1 MGDSILI
8 VDDTP
13 ANLRLLEVL
22 LGIRGYQIR
31 TAPDAEEA
39 MRMIEELPPRLIL
52 LDLRL
57 PGMDG
62 LELTRRLRSRP
73 ATRAILIIAVT
84 AQAMRGDEE
93 AAIAAGCDGFVTK
106 PIDVR
111 SFPDTIARFLA
122 WPTS

>member
-39 MRMIEELPPRLIL
+39 LRMIEELPPRLIL

-73 ATRAILIIAVT
+73 ETRAILIIAVT

-122 WPTS
+122 RPAS